1 MIFMTKIEELRDR
14 ASKLRIEAA
23 KLEAQADKLEEP
35 IVKLQKK
42 VAELEKEVA
51 ELRSKSY
58 IKIWPGYYQ
67 YPFWHTYNKITLTD
81 NTQYEPF
88 NGISI
93 TDGVITASSNSYA
106 WSDQSLANRL

>member
-1 MIFMTKIEELRDR
+1 MTKIEELRDR

-35 IVKLQKK
+35 IVKLEKK

-81 NTQYEPF
+81 NTQYQPL
-88 NGISI
+88 NGIPSVNQGYTI
-93 TDGVITASSNSYA
+93 CSNNA